1 MGIFKRVKDIAL
13 ADMNEMFDKMENPIS
28 MIKQYLREFEEQIAE
43 SKSALVNQLIA
54 ERKYEAL
61 ISELEQV
68 IGKRVRQANLALD
81 RNEETI
87 AQLAIE
93 EKLTCEKRLQVYR
106 EQYQTIKQQ
115 ITILQAQLQKSKA
128 LYDELQGQKWLLM
141 SRANGA
147 RAMQDLNR
155 AAASVDM
162 DMDTVRKGFSRM
174 EEQVWQMEARAA
186 AGAQVDRLFHN
197 PASTGT
203 NTIFNDEVQ
212 QELERLKAE
221 RKQVV

>member
-13 ADMNEMFDKMENPIS
+13 ADINEMLDKMENPIK
-28 MIKQYLREFEEQIAE
+28 MIKHYLRELEEQIATA
-43 SKSALVNQLIA
+43 KTALANQLIA

-68 IGKRVRQANLALD
+68 IGKRIRQANLALD
-81 RNEETI
+81 RDEETI
-87 AQLAIE
+87 AQLAVE
-93 EKLTCEKRLQVYR
+93 EKLICEKRLQAYH
-106 EQYQTIKQQ
+106 EQYQTVKQQ
-115 ITILQAQLQKSKA
+115 IAILQEQLHKSKV
-128 LYDELQGQKWLLM
+128 LYDELQGQKWVLM

-155 AAASVDM
+155 VVASVDT
-162 DMDTVRKGFSRM
+162 DTVQKGFSRM
-174 EEQVWQMEARAA
+174 EEQVWQMEVRAA
-186 AGAQVDRLFHN
+186 ADAQVNQLFHSS
-197 PASTGT
+197 ASTGT
-203 NTIFNDEVQ
+203 NAIFKNEVQ

>member
-106 EQYQTIKQQ
+106 EQYQTVKQQ

-128 LYDELQGQKWLLM
+128 LYDELQSQKWLLM

-155 AAASVDM
+155 AVASV

-203 NTIFNDEVQ
+203 NTHFNDEAQ